1 MAQLKRLPPNPLP
14 SVHLSL
20 LLNLRPRLQQLPA
33 LQWHHHSGQC
43 LHLPLLLCL
52 PRRRLRLCPTLSR
65 KLRRCR

>member
-33 LQWHHHSGQC
+33 LQWHHHSGQR

-52 PRRRLRLCPTLSR
+52 PRRRLRLCLMLSR